1 MTLTAMEY
9 ALMAMAVV
17 VVAEAAV
24 GTVGIARG
32 GHEAILEQPLMTSL
46 EADGEIGTLET
57 ILLTCTFETARV

>member
-1 MTLTAMEY
+1 MEY

-24 GTVGIARG
+24 GTVGIVG
-32 GHEAILEQPLMTSL
+32 GVQGAVLEQPLMTSL
-46 EADGEIGTLET
+46 GADGEIGTLET